1 MNDVINILYGTLS
14 GNSESCAELLCKT
27 LSEAGFTAEI
37 ASISEVNAD
46 FLSKCKYVLLCIST
60 YGDGDPP
67 DDVWDQWDEMV
78 ESQENDFSNFSYSI
92 LALGDTDYELFCEA
106 GKKFDE
112 AFENQGATRILDRVD
127 CDVDFE
133 DPSRQWIENV
143 VTYFKKLKLA

>member
-1 MNDVINILYGTLS
+1 MNEVINVLYGTLS
-14 GNSESCAELLCKT
+14 GNSESCAELLRDSLT
-27 LSEAGFTAEI
+27 TAGFTAELS
-37 ASISEVNAD
+37 SISEVNAE
-46 FLSKCKYVLLCIST
+46 FISKCKYVFLCIST

-78 ESQENDFSNFSYSI
+78 ESQDNDFSNFKYSV

-112 AFENQGATRILDRVD
+112 AFKNQGATRVLDRVD

-133 DPSRQWIENV
+133 DPSKLWIENV
-143 VTYFKKLKLA
+143 VSYCKTI

>member
-1 MNDVINILYGTLS
+1 
-14 GNSESCAELLCKT
+14 
-27 LSEAGFTAEI
+27 
-37 ASISEVNAD
+37 
-46 FLSKCKYVLLCIST
+46 
-60 YGDGDPP
+60 
-67 DDVWDQWDEMV
+67 MV
-78 ESQENDFSNFSYSI
+78 ESQKNDFSNFSYSI

-133 DPSRQWIENV
+133 DPSRKWIENV